1 MKIFIQVDIESP
13 NDYPTEEGNYFCN
26 RNGYMSVQ
34 KLIPNNG
41 KKSYM
46 REIRYWL
53 KPVEVDAETLI
64 QLAKRNALLFN
75 VEPPDNKGIQTIQ
88 LITE

>member
-46 REIRYWL
+46 CEIRYYL
-53 KPVEVDAETLI
+53 KPVEVDADLLI
-64 QLAKRNALLFN
+64 ELAKRNAILFN
-75 VEPPDNKGIQTIQ
+75 VEPPDSKGIQTIQ

>member
-1 MKIFIQVDIESP
+1 MKIFIQIDVESP
-13 NDYPTEEGNYFCN
+13 NDYPIEEGNYFCN
-26 RNGYMSVQ
+26 RNGFMTVQ
-34 KLIPNNG
+34 NLIPNSN

-53 KPVEVDAETLI
+53 KPVEVDAEMLI
-64 QLAKRNALLFN
+64 QLAKQNAILYD
-75 VEPPDNKGIQTIQ
+75 VEEPEKGIQTIK